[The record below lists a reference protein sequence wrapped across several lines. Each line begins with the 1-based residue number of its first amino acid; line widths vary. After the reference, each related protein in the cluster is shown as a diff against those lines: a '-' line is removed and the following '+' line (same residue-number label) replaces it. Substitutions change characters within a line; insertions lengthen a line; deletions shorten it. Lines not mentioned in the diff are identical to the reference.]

1 MKKRAAGNPTKG
13 NKNARKSEK
22 TPCEKDLPSGLK
34 KRYIKTTSTCRVTF
48 RLPKEAAPDARSV
61 NIVGDFNNWS
71 LSETPMKR
79 LRNGDFTLTLEL
91 PCDREYSFRYLV
103 DANRWEKDWFADKHI
118 PGESGVDNSVVVL

>member
-1 MKKRAAGNPTKG
+1 
-13 NKNARKSEK
+13 
-22 TPCEKDLPSGLK
+22 
-34 KRYIKTTSTCRVTF
+34 
-48 RLPKEAAPDARSV
+48 
-61 NIVGDFNNWS
+61 WS